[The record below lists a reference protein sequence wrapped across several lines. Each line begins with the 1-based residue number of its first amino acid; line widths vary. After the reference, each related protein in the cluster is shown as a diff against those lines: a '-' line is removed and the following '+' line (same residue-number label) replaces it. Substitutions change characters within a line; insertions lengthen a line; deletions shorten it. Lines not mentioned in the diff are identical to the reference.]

1 MSEKLSQS
9 PETSSEI
16 IDTSVETAK
25 NAERLQDAA
34 EKSQE
39 VDKST
44 VEQLRHD
51 IKEKAIS
58 GKEVTVGEKHESGG
72 SSSGVTKQL
81 KSQSY
86 QKTLQHI
93 RTQLSKPQR
102 AFSKVIHQP
111 AVEKMSAIGAQT
123 AARPSGI
130 LGGATFALLGSLAL
144 LIVSKRLGFS
154 YNYLAFFGLFLGGF
168 AVGLIL
174 ELLFRLVRPNRAKN
188 AK

>member
-1 MSEKLSQS
+1 MSEKLNES
-9 PETSSEI
+9 PEISAEV
-16 IDTSVETAK
+16 IDTSAETAK

-39 VDKST
+39 VDKTT
-44 VEQLRHD
+44 VEKLRHD

-72 SSSGVTKQL
+72 SAGVTKQL

-86 QKTLQHI
+86 RKTLQHI
-93 RTQLSKPQR
+93 RSQLNKPQR

-111 AVEKMSAIGAQT
+111 VIERMSAVGAQT

-130 LGGATFALLGSLAL
+130 LGGATFAFLGSLAL

-154 YNYLAFFGLFLGGF
+154 YNYLAFFGLFVGGF
-168 AVGLIL
+168 GVGLIL
-174 ELLFRLVRPNRAKN
+174 ELLFRIVRPRRAKN
-188 AK
+188 SK